1 MTAQPVDRLKERST
15 GELIRELSE
24 QVRTLA
30 RQEIELAKAEMTE
43 KGKHAGVG
51 AGLLAG
57 AAVAGLLTL
66 GAMTAVL
73 ILALAEAIPAWGA
86 ALVVTALW
94 AMFAAVLALLGR
106 ERLGEVGQPMPEKT
120 AESVKEDVQWLKGRT
135 RSEAT

>member
-1 MTAQPVDRLKERST
+1 MTAQPVDRLRERST

-94 AMFAAVLALLGR
+94 AMVAAVLALLGR

>member
-66 GAMTAVL
+66 GALTAVL

-94 AMFAAVLALLGR
+94 AMVAAVLALLGR

>member
-73 ILALAEAIPAWGA
+73 ILALAEAIPAWGGGARRHRALGHVRCGARA
-86 ALVVTALW
+86 A
-94 AMFAAVLALLGR
+94 R
-106 ERLGEVGQPMPEKT
+106 KGE
-120 AESVKEDVQWLKGRT
+120 AR
-135 RSEAT
+135 

>member
-94 AMFAAVLALLGR
+94 AMVAAVLALLGR

>member
-1 MTAQPVDRLKERST
+1 MSC
-15 GELIRELSE
+15 ELSE

-66 GAMTAVL
+66 GALTAVL
-73 ILALAEAIPAWGA
+73 VLALAEAIPAWAA

-94 AMFAAVLALLGR
+94 AMVAAVLALLGR
-106 ERLGEVGQPMPEKT
+106 EKLGDVGQPMPEKT
-120 AESVKEDVQWLKGRT
+120 AESVREDVQWLKGRT